1 MFHVYLQNGLAGF
14 VGLVYECVCIV
25 ELCHSELVTIIIMVS
40 NIIIMFSLRLLTSYK
55 QHRSIPHTT
64 M

>member
-25 ELCHSELVTIIIMVS
+25 ELCHSELVTIIIIVS
-40 NIIIMFSLRLLTSYK
+40 NIVAFSHRLLTSYK
-55 QHRSIPHTT
+55 QHRSLPCTA